1 MRSSEDQ
8 DSEGPEKLALETTI
22 YLRVPHT
29 PRLVLPITAGSY
41 VIDREPD
48 TVEDSGGTRPTL
60 DQAMQTWSQMNDA
73 TLLRGAAAVLVGFAI
88 LTIGS
93 VAIGRSILA
102 LTNMSPSDPPTSSFL
117 VMSLSSRLLLAVLA
131 GYLTGK
137 AAPRAP
143 LLHAAALACLLA
155 FFSLAAIGGLT
166 AAGGLQDPSW
176 YPTAMLFIG
185 PVGVLAGG
193 ALRIQRY

>member
-1 MRSSEDQ
+1 M
-8 DSEGPEKLALETTI
+8 ETTN
-22 YLRVPHT
+22 YALVPQISCI
-29 PRLVLPITAGSY
+29 VLPISSGPN
-41 VIDREPD
+41 VIDRKFD
-48 TVEDSGGTRPTL
+48 DAKDSQGTRPTL
-60 DQAMQTWSQMNDA
+60 DQAIKTWSQMNDA
-73 TLLRGAAAVLVGFAI
+73 TLLRSVAAVLVGFAI

-93 VAIGRSILA
+93 VAIGRSILS
-102 LTNMSPSDPPTSSFL
+102 LTDMTPGNQPTSGFL
-117 VMSLSSRLLLAVLA
+117 VASLSSRLLLAILA

-143 LLHAAALACLLA
+143 LLHAVVLAGLLA

-185 PVGVLAGG
+185 PAGVLVGG
-193 ALRIQRY
+193 TLRIRRTTNVS